1 MTTKRHRQTAAEL
14 GIWDSKAEA
23 KFLQIMQQHDT
34 DMELARL
41 RVSELEWDLEC
52 QLMRERTR

>member
-1 MTTKRHRQTAAEL
+1 MKHHRQTAEEL

-34 DMELARL
+34 DMELARV
-41 RVSELEWDLEC
+41 RVSEREWDLEDL
-52 QLMRERTR
+52 LMKERMR